1 MDSLTRP
8 LRLIARPLTFVL
20 ALGAA
25 AVLGWARR
33 SRRSRHLRRQ
43 RIAASR
49 AVLPSLYELHPG
61 AATAARRALGLQTVL
76 IDQIV
81 GTLRRPSQNTAD
93 FLPLPQLR
101 GNNWAGRWQRILR
114 ATDRLDVLPPVE
126 LVKLGDEY
134 YVADGHNRV
143 AAARSVGAVAVD
155 ADVTELIPAGSEA
168 PPPPV
173 GSLSSS
179 LAGAEEIR
187 EAAAGRHSRTA
198 EHRFDADEVAR
209 RDLLRRVE
217 AEPGE

>member
-1 MDSLTRP
+1 
-8 LRLIARPLTFVL
+8 
-20 ALGAA
+20 
-25 AVLGWARR
+25 
-33 SRRSRHLRRQ
+33 
-43 RIAASR
+43 
-49 AVLPSLYELHPG
+49 VLPSLYELRPE
-61 AATAARRALGLQTVL
+61 ATTAARRALGLQAVP
-76 IDQIV
+76 IDNIV

-101 GNNWAGRWQRILR
+101 GTNWAGRWQRILR

-143 AAARSVGAVAVD
+143 AAARSVGAVAID
-155 ADVTELIPAGSEA
+155 ADVTELVPMGSAVA
-168 PPPPV
+168 PPAT

-179 LAGAEEIR
+179 LAGSEEIR

-198 EHRFDADEVAR
+198 EHRFDSDEIDR
-209 RDLLRRVE
+209 DDLLRRVE